1 MKYQALNLVASTP
14 LIVGFAPSA
23 STIWQHR
30 INAINCQD
38 VIYPAYNGCIPF
50 TSTRTPTNIR
60 VSLPFFSPQ
69 FRTAALLARPKANLE
84 EEGDDD
90 SDFEDEDAEDEE
102 EEDGEQI
109 NSCQKEMLSVDVM
122 LLLQILSMK
131 SMNLILFVYSF
142 RI

>member
-1 MKYQALNLVASTP
+1 M
-14 LIVGFAPSA
+14 
-23 STIWQHR
+23 
-30 INAINCQD
+30 
-38 VIYPAYNGCIPF
+38 
-50 TSTRTPTNIR
+50 
-60 VSLPFFSPQ
+60 SLPFFSQQ

-90 SDFEDEDAEDEE
+90 SDFEDEDAEDD

-122 LLLQILSMK
+122 ILLQILSMT
-131 SMNLILFVYSF
+131 SMKLILFVYSF

>member
-1 MKYQALNLVASTP
+1 M
-14 LIVGFAPSA
+14 
-23 STIWQHR
+23 
-30 INAINCQD
+30 
-38 VIYPAYNGCIPF
+38 
-50 TSTRTPTNIR
+50 
-60 VSLPFFSPQ
+60 SLPFFSQQ

-122 LLLQILSMK
+122 ILLQILSMT
-131 SMNLILFVYSF
+131 SMKLILFVYSF